1 MKGLSRLNALKTT
14 LGITT
19 LDDARWARLSRRG
32 RRRRERERVAVVNRV
47 TFL

>member
-19 LDDARWARLSRRG
+19 LDDASLGRVLSRRADV
-32 RRRRERERVAVVNRV
+32 VAASANPSQ
-47 TFL
+47 